1 MSFIQIVEFKTA
13 QIDAMLGLD
22 QKWRDATEG
31 KRTATAVTMTR
42 DRDRPDAYLWLIE
55 FPSYEAAMQND
66 QLPETQA
73 ISQEMMKVC
82 DGEPIFRN
90 LEVTERRDL

>member
-1 MSFIQIVEFKTA
+1 MSFIQLVEFKTT
-13 QIDAMLGLD
+13 QIEAMFELD

-31 KRTATAVTMTR
+31 KRTATAATMTR
-42 DRDRPDAYLWLIE
+42 DRDKPDTYLWLIE
-55 FPSYEAAMQND
+55 FPSSDAAMRNG

-73 ISQEMMKVC
+73 ISQEMVNVC

-90 LEVTERRDL
+90 LEVIEKREL

>member
-1 MSFIQIVEFKTA
+1 MSFIQLVEFKTA
-13 QIDAMLGLD
+13 QIDAMFDLD

-31 KRTATAVTMTR
+31 KRKATAATMTR
-42 DRDRPDAYLWLIE
+42 DRDRPDTYLWLIE
-55 FPSYEAAMQND
+55 FPSYEAATQNE

-73 ISQEMMKVC
+73 VSQEMMKVC

-90 LEVTERRDL
+90 LEVVVKREL